1 MLLFMALTYHLT
13 RSCKNSKTGGPWCW
27 IKCRVWVRR
36 GWRNSHLRWPER
48 RCTTGQG
55 ILWGQRWHLRRQIQ
69 GSVNNCHFRLNNWIN
84 SGLGPHATRHCWWR
98 WLSRGLVTLRAE
110 WRCFGCQSRPI
121 RQKRLKICQMWVAVL
136 SGKLF
141 WLNQPFSH
149 VWNGRWAEKGRFTRF
164 SGQGHQHTWR
174 RRWVSFSADFIFF
187 VTQLNSV
194 TKKTARPQAT
204 FDLCPI
210 TSHQSAPSLLWR
222 MGKAMKPIVMAAFLS
237 TQVASPSTAVLVV
250 VDQVNNS
257 LLFEF
262 SYHYFHQF
270 RRTLLCRWWR
280 RLRRWRWQ
288 SGRGLL
294 WRRWLIYQWESC
306 VWRDGSRQQL
316 WPWVGHFRTIVTS
329 SSNTYT
335 RHAVNYLINPKS
347 KTANRTNH
355 DATKCVNVN
364 SLLFI
369 VEFKK
374 FIQKKLELSSHL
386 EYSHFSKSQNLKTL
400 YKRQTQKTVQAI
412 QVLSQIK

>member
-1 MLLFMALTYHLT
+1 MEWAVSRKRAVYEVLAPRAPTHLAAAL
-13 RSCKNSKTGGPWCW
+13 
-27 IKCRVWVRR
+27 
-36 GWRNSHLRWPER
+36 
-48 RCTTGQG
+48 
-55 ILWGQRWHLRRQIQ
+55 
-69 GSVNNCHFRLNNWIN
+69 
-84 SGLGPHATRHCWWR
+84 
-98 WLSRGLVTLRAE
+98 
-110 WRCFGCQSRPI
+110 
-121 RQKRLKICQMWVAVL
+121 
-136 SGKLF
+136 GKLLS
-141 WLNQPFSH
+141 WLCFL
-149 VWNGRWAEKGRFTRF
+149 
-164 SGQGHQHTWR
+164 
-174 RRWVSFSADFIFF
+174 I
-187 VTQLNSV
+187 TQLNSV
-194 TKKTARPQAT
+194 TKKTVRPQAT

-222 MGKAMKPIVMAAFLS
+222 MGKEMKPIVMAAFLS
-237 TQVASPSTAVLVV
+237 TQVASPSTAVLAV

-257 LLFEF
+257 LLFAF
-262 SYHYFHQF
+262 SYHYIHQL
-270 RRTLLCRWWR
+270 RRTLFCRWWR

-294 WRRWLIYQWESC
+294 RRRWLIYQWESC

-374 FIQKKLELSSHL
+374 FIQKNWSWVHTWSTHTFQNHKL
-386 EYSHFSKSQNLKTL
+386 KNTV
-400 YKRQTQKTVQAI
+400 QKTNTKNCSSYTSFI
-412 QVLSQIK
+412 TDKIIKRMERAAERVHHTTW